1 MACRFKS
8 GCPHQHLRTDAPSI
22 RLSCRNRETILVSY
36 PHQPL
41 SMEIMMPPAKKKSS
55 FLKKIAS
62 AIGIFIV
69 VILLGAGY
77 LYTHLDRI
85 VAAAIEKYGTAAA
98 QTDVTVS
105 GVNLAPFSG
114 SGGMS
119 NLAVANPK
127 GFSSSKAISLGSIKV
142 TVDPHSIA
150 GTGPIVIH
158 QIAIEKPAVSY
169 ELNNSGDSNL
179 QTIQHNAQAY
189 ANGLQGGGSSSSASA
204 SSSGGKSAPGRKL
217 IIEDLQINSGQLSIS
232 QTSLPKP
239 LSTTLPNIH
248 LTNIGKDSGG
258 VTAAQVASQ
267 LLNTVSQT
275 AAQSAVTELAK
286 EKISG
291 ALKEVPTGAIGG
303 AASDTIGNSVK
314 SIFGQ

>member
-1 MACRFKS
+1 
-8 GCPHQHLRTDAPSI
+8 
-22 RLSCRNRETILVSY
+22 
-36 PHQPL
+36 
-41 SMEIMMPPAKKKSS
+41 MPKAQKSS
-55 FLKKIAS
+55 LLKKIGVAVG
-62 AIGIFIV
+62 AV
-69 VILLGAGY
+69 VVLILLGAGY

-105 GVNLAPFSG
+105 GVNLAPMSG
-114 SGGMS
+114 SGKMS
-119 NLAVANPK
+119 DLDVANPK

-142 TVDPHSIA
+142 NVDPHSIA
-150 GTGPIVIH
+150 GNGPIVIH
-158 QIAIEKPAVSY
+158 QIAIDKPAVSY

-179 QTIQHNAQAY
+179 QTIQHNSQAY
-189 ANGLQGGGSSSSASA
+189 ANGLHGGGAASA
-204 SSSGGKSAPGRKL
+204 GLSSSSGGGSGRKM
-217 IIEDLQINSGQLSIS
+217 IIEDLTISSGQLSIS
-232 QTSLPKP
+232 QSSLPKP

-258 VTAAQVASQ
+258 VTGAQLASQ
-267 LLNTVSQT
+267 LLGAVSQI

-291 ALKEVPTGAIGG
+291 ALKDVPAGAIGG

>member
-1 MACRFKS
+1 
-8 GCPHQHLRTDAPSI
+8 
-22 RLSCRNRETILVSY
+22 
-36 PHQPL
+36 
-41 SMEIMMPPAKKKSS
+41 MPPAKKKSS

-267 LLNTVSQT
+267 F
-275 AAQSAVTELAK
+275 AQHREPDGCAKRRNRARQGKNQWCAEGSAYWSYWRRCLRYDWE
-286 EKISG
+286 
-291 ALKEVPTGAIGG
+291 
-303 AASDTIGNSVK
+303 
-314 SIFGQ
+314 FGEEYLWAVNAN